1 MSNKENEKGGMK
13 GYYYWKV
20 ENIEKIQI

>member
-13 GYYYWKV
+13 WYYYWKV